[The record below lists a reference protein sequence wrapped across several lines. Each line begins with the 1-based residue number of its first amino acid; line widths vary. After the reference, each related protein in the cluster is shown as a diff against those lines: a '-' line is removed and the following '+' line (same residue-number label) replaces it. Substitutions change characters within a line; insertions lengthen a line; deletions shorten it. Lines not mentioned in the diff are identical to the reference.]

1 MPFPVRVRDQRS
13 VRSHARGAR
22 VVGRSESK
30 RELAIRHASVYQGY
44 AFFGLHESD
53 LTFCINRCANDLSET
68 NNRYVADD
76 AARGDRHS
84 FHRFRRG

>member
-30 RELAIRHASVYQGY
+30 RELAMRHASVYQGY
-44 AFFGLHESD
+44 AFLGYMKVIL
-53 LTFCINRCANDLSET
+53 
-68 NNRYVADD
+68 
-76 AARGDRHS
+76 
-84 FHRFRRG
+84 RFV